1 MLKIV
6 VPSIVIGEEY
16 DELKNEFIPITTK
29 SQTLQLEHSLVS
41 LSKWES
47 KWKKPFLVKGQRTT
61 EEIIDYV
68 RCMTLTQNV
77 DPNVYKAL
85 ASTPQLMAEV
95 SAYIDASMTAT
106 TFPKRGNR
114 PSNHEIITSEIIYYW
129 MVSYQIPFE
138 CQKWHLSRL
147 LTLINVCNVKN
158 APQKKMSRQEII
170 ARNRALNAARR
181 KKLNTRG

>member
-6 VPSIVIGEEY
+6 VPGTVIGEKFNEATS
-16 DELKNEFIPITTK
+16 EFISITTK
-29 SQTLQLEHSLVS
+29 PQTLQLEHSLVS
-41 LSKWES
+41 LSKWEA
-47 KWKKPFLVKGQRTT
+47 KWHKPFLSKEKKTA
-61 EEIIDYV
+61 EESIDYV

-85 ASTPQLMAEV
+85 TPQLLAEV

-106 TFPKRGNR
+106 TFPKHGNR
-114 PSNHEIITSEIIYYW
+114 PPNREIITSEIIYYW

-147 LTLINVCNVKN
+147 LTLINVCNAKN
-158 APQKKMSRQEII
+158 APQKKMSCQEIM

-181 KKLNTRG
+181 KRFNTRG

>member
-6 VPSIVIGEEY
+6 VPATQIGEKF
-16 DELKNEFIPITTK
+16 DEAKIEFIPIMTK
-29 SQTLQLEHSLVS
+29 EQTLQLEHSLVS
-41 LSKWES
+41 LSKWEA
-47 KWKKPFLVKGQRTT
+47 KWRKPFLSNKQWTA
-61 EEIIDYV
+61 EESIDYV

-77 DPNVYKAL
+77 DPNVYRAL
-85 ASTPQLMAEV
+85 TPQLLHEV
-95 SAYIDASMTAT
+95 FAYIDASMTAT
-106 TFPKRGNR
+106 TISKRGNR
-114 PSNHEIITSEIIYYW
+114 ATTNEYVTSELIYYW

-170 ARNRALNAARR
+170 AQNRALNAARR

>member
-6 VPSIVIGEEY
+6 VPATQLGEQF
-16 DELKNEFIPITTK
+16 DEKTSEFIPIMTK
-29 SQTLQLEHSLVS
+29 EQTLQLEHSLVS
-41 LSKWES
+41 LSKWEA
-47 KWKKPFLVKGQRTT
+47 KWHKPFLSKERRTP
-61 EEIIDYV
+61 EESIDYV

-85 ASTPQLMAEV
+85 TPRLLAEV

-106 TFPKRGNR
+106 TFSKRGNK
-114 PSNHEIITSEIIYYW
+114 PSYEIVTSELIYYW

-158 APQKKMSRQEII
+158 APQKKMSRQEVMS
-170 ARNRALNAARR
+170 RNRALNAARR